1 MTDDTRP
8 TLPLPQRL
16 RAGRAPSTPRRHISP
31 TLSLYF
37 ARHMLGSVGLVLG
50 VVIGL
55 VLVVD
60 LIELLRRASGNGE
73 ANLATLIG
81 MALLKNPF
89 QIQRIAPFAVLIGG
103 LITFARL
110 TRSNELVVARA
121 AGVSVWQ
128 FMGPPLGVA
137 LLLGL
142 FLIGIFNPLAAL
154 MSARYEALEARYIGG
169 QSSLLSVGPGGLW
182 LRERL
187 DGQPIVI
194 HATKMAAG
202 GTDLGNVTIF
212 RYDSN
217 EVFEDRI
224 DATRAQLTDDHWRL
238 ENAVISAP
246 DEVPVPQPVLDQPT
260 RMTREQILDSFAN
273 PETMSFWALPGFIAQ
288 LRDAGF
294 SAVQHRLYWHSL
306 LALPLL
312 MVAMVITSAAF
323 GLRFTRRGGAGI
335 TIAGGVFT
343 GFLLY
348 FLTGVV
354 YALGQSGGLPVVLA
368 AWTPAGV
375 ATLFGIATLMHLE
388 DG

>member
-1 MTDDTRP
+1 MTQP
-8 TLPLPQRL
+8 SSSAGHV
-16 RAGRAPSTPRRHISP
+16 RAGRAPSTPRRHVST
-31 TLSLYF
+31 TLSLYL
-37 ARHMLGSVGLVLG
+37 ARHMLNSVGLVLA
-50 VVIGL
+50 VVMGL

-60 LIELLRRASGNGE
+60 LIELLRRAAGDDVPVT
-73 ANLATLIG
+73 TLIG
-81 MALLKNPF
+81 MAILKNPF
-89 QIQRIAPFAVLIGG
+89 QLQKIAPFAVLIGG
-103 LITFARL
+103 MITFSRL
-110 TRSNELVVARA
+110 TRTNELVVARA

-128 FMGPPLGVA
+128 FMAPPVGVA
-137 LLLGL
+137 LLLGA
-142 FLIGIFNPLAAL
+142 FLVAIFNPLAA
-154 MSARYEALEARYIGG
+154 MMTSRYESLDARYIGG
-169 QSSLLSVGPGGLW
+169 HSSLLSVGPGGLW

-187 DGQPIVI
+187 DGAPVVI
-194 HATKMAAG
+194 HATRMAAA

-212 RYDSN
+212 RYGPD
-217 EVFEDRI
+217 ETFRDRI
-224 DATRAQLTDDHWRL
+224 DGARATLGNQVWHIESAI
-238 ENAVISAP
+238 VSAP
-246 DEVPVPQPVLDQPT
+246 DQVPERVDSLEQATQ
-260 RMTREQILDSFAN
+260 MTREQILDSFAN

-294 SAVQHRLYWHSL
+294 SALQHRLYWHSV

-312 MVAMVITSAAF
+312 MMAMVIISATF

-375 ATLFGIATLMHLE
+375 AALFGIATLLHLE

>member
-1 MTDDTRP
+1 MTQPSSNSGRV
-8 TLPLPQRL
+8 
-16 RAGRAPSTPRRHISP
+16 RAGRAPSTPRRHVSA
-31 TLSLYF
+31 TLSLYL
-37 ARHMLGSVGLVLG
+37 ARHMLSSVGLVLA
-50 VVIGL
+50 VVMGL

-60 LIELLRRASGNGE
+60 LIELLRRAAGDDVPVT
-73 ANLATLIG
+73 TLIG
-81 MALLKNPF
+81 MAILKNPF
-89 QIQRIAPFAVLIGG
+89 QLQRIAPFAVLIGG
-103 LITFARL
+103 MITFSRL
-110 TRSNELVVARA
+110 TRTNELVVARA

-128 FMGPPLGVA
+128 FMAPPVGVA
-137 LLLGL
+137 LLLGA
-142 FLIGIFNPLAAL
+142 FLVAVFNPLAA
-154 MSARYEALEARYIGG
+154 MMTSRYESLDARYIGG
-169 QSSLLSVGPGGLW
+169 RSSLLSVGPGGLW

-187 DGQPIVI
+187 DGAPVVI
-194 HATKMAAG
+194 HATRMAAA

-212 RYDSN
+212 RYGPD
-217 EVFEDRI
+217 ETFRDRI
-224 DATRAQLTDDHWRL
+224 DAARATLGNQVWHI
-238 ENAVISAP
+238 ENAVVSAP
-246 DEVPVPQPVLDQPT
+246 DRMPERAETLEQATQ
-260 RMTREQILDSFAN
+260 MTREQILDSFAN

-294 SAVQHRLYWHSL
+294 SALQHRLYWHSV

-312 MVAMVITSAAF
+312 MMAMVIISATF

-375 ATLFGIATLMHLE
+375 AALFGIATLLHLE

>member
-1 MTDDTRP
+1 MTQPSSNSGRV
-8 TLPLPQRL
+8 
-16 RAGRAPSTPRRHISP
+16 RAGRAPSTPRRHVSA
-31 TLSLYF
+31 TLSLYL
-37 ARHMLGSVGLVLG
+37 ARHMLSSVGLVLA
-50 VVIGL
+50 VVMGL

-60 LIELLRRASGNGE
+60 LIELLRRAAGDDVPVT
-73 ANLATLIG
+73 TLIG
-81 MALLKNPF
+81 MAILKNPF
-89 QIQRIAPFAVLIGG
+89 QLQRIAPFAVLIGG
-103 LITFARL
+103 MITFSRL
-110 TRSNELVVARA
+110 TRTNELVVARA

-128 FMGPPLGVA
+128 FMAPPVGVA
-137 LLLGL
+137 LLLGA
-142 FLIGIFNPLAAL
+142 FLVAVFNPLAA
-154 MSARYEALEARYIGG
+154 MMTSRYESLDARYIGG
-169 QSSLLSVGPGGLW
+169 RSSLLSVGPGGLW

-187 DGQPIVI
+187 DGAPVVI
-194 HATKMAAG
+194 HATRMAAA

-212 RYDSN
+212 RYGPD
-217 EVFEDRI
+217 ETFRDRI
-224 DATRAQLTDDHWRL
+224 DAARATLGNQVWHI
-238 ENAVISAP
+238 ENAIVSAP
-246 DEVPVPQPVLDQPT
+246 DRMPERVDSLEQATQ
-260 RMTREQILDSFAN
+260 MTREQILDSFAN

-294 SAVQHRLYWHSL
+294 SALQHRLYWHSV

-312 MVAMVITSAAF
+312 MMAMVIISATF
-323 GLRFTRRGGAGI
+323 GLRFTRRGGAGV

-375 ATLFGIATLMHLE
+375 AALFGIATLLHLE

>member
-1 MTDDTRP
+1 MTQP
-8 TLPLPQRL
+8 SSNSGLV
-16 RAGRAPSTPRRHISP
+16 RAGRAPSTPRRHVSA
-31 TLSLYF
+31 TLSLYL
-37 ARHMLGSVGLVLG
+37 ARHMLSSVGLVLA
-50 VVIGL
+50 VVMGL

-60 LIELLRRASGNGE
+60 LIELLRRAAGDDVPVT
-73 ANLATLIG
+73 TLIG
-81 MALLKNPF
+81 MAILKNPF
-89 QIQRIAPFAVLIGG
+89 QLQRIAPFAVLIGG
-103 LITFARL
+103 MITFSRL
-110 TRSNELVVARA
+110 TRTNELVVARA

-128 FMGPPLGVA
+128 FMAPPVGVA
-137 LLLGL
+137 LLLGA
-142 FLIGIFNPLAAL
+142 FLVAVFNPLAA
-154 MSARYEALEARYIGG
+154 MMTSRYESLDARYIGG
-169 QSSLLSVGPGGLW
+169 RNSLLSVGPGGLW

-187 DGQPIVI
+187 DGAPVVI
-194 HATKMAAG
+194 HATRMAAA

-212 RYDSN
+212 RYGPD
-217 EVFEDRI
+217 ETFRDRI
-224 DATRAQLTDDHWRL
+224 DAARATLGNQVWHI
-238 ENAVISAP
+238 ENAIVSAP
-246 DEVPVPQPVLDQPT
+246 DRMPERAETLEQATQ
-260 RMTREQILDSFAN
+260 MTREQILDSFAN

-294 SAVQHRLYWHSL
+294 SALQHRLYWHSV

-312 MVAMVITSAAF
+312 MMAMVIISATF

-375 ATLFGIATLMHLE
+375 AALFGIATLLHLE

>member
-1 MTDDTRP
+1 MTQPSSNSGRV
-8 TLPLPQRL
+8 
-16 RAGRAPSTPRRHISP
+16 RAGRAPSTPRRHASA
-31 TLSLYF
+31 TLSLYL
-37 ARHMLGSVGLVLG
+37 ARHMLSSVGLVLA
-50 VVIGL
+50 VVMGL

-60 LIELLRRASGNGE
+60 LIELLRRAAGDDVPVT
-73 ANLATLIG
+73 TLIG
-81 MALLKNPF
+81 MAILKNPF
-89 QIQRIAPFAVLIGG
+89 QLQRIAPFAVLIGG
-103 LITFARL
+103 MITFSRL
-110 TRSNELVVARA
+110 TRTNELVVARA

-128 FMGPPLGVA
+128 FMAPPVGVA
-137 LLLGL
+137 LLLGA
-142 FLIGIFNPLAAL
+142 FLVAVFNPLAA
-154 MSARYEALEARYIGG
+154 MMTSRYESLDARYIGG
-169 QSSLLSVGPGGLW
+169 RSSLLSVGPGGLW

-187 DGQPIVI
+187 DGAPVVI
-194 HATKMAAG
+194 HATRMAAA

-212 RYDSN
+212 RYGPD
-217 EVFEDRI
+217 ETFRDRI
-224 DATRAQLTDDHWRL
+224 DAARATLGNQVWHI
-238 ENAVISAP
+238 ENAVVSAP
-246 DEVPVPQPVLDQPT
+246 DRMPERAETLEQATQ
-260 RMTREQILDSFAN
+260 MTREQILDSFAN

-294 SAVQHRLYWHSL
+294 SALQHRLYWHSV

-312 MVAMVITSAAF
+312 MMAMVIISATF

-375 ATLFGIATLMHLE
+375 AALFGIATLLHLE

>member
-1 MTDDTRP
+1 MTQPSSNSGRV
-8 TLPLPQRL
+8 
-16 RAGRAPSTPRRHISP
+16 RAGRAPSTPRRHVSA
-31 TLSLYF
+31 TLSLYL
-37 ARHMLGSVGLVLG
+37 ARHMLSSVGLVLA
-50 VVIGL
+50 VVMGL

-60 LIELLRRASGNGE
+60 LIELLRRAAGDDVPVT
-73 ANLATLIG
+73 TLIG
-81 MALLKNPF
+81 MAILKNPF
-89 QIQRIAPFAVLIGG
+89 QLQRIAPFAVLIGG
-103 LITFARL
+103 MITFSRL
-110 TRSNELVVARA
+110 TRTNELVVARA

-128 FMGPPLGVA
+128 FMAPPVGVA
-137 LLLGL
+137 LLLGA
-142 FLIGIFNPLAAL
+142 FLVAVFNPLAA
-154 MSARYEALEARYIGG
+154 MMTSRYESLDARYIGG
-169 QSSLLSVGPGGLW
+169 RSSLLSVGPGGLW

-187 DGQPIVI
+187 DGAPVVI
-194 HATKMAAG
+194 HATRMAAA

-212 RYDSN
+212 RYGPD
-217 EVFEDRI
+217 ETFRDRI
-224 DATRAQLTDDHWRL
+224 DAARATLGNQVWHI
-238 ENAVISAP
+238 ENAIVSAP
-246 DEVPVPQPVLDQPT
+246 DRMPERAETLEQATQ
-260 RMTREQILDSFAN
+260 MTREQILDSFAN

-294 SAVQHRLYWHSL
+294 SALQHRLYWHSV

-312 MVAMVITSAAF
+312 MMAMVIISATF

-375 ATLFGIATLMHLE
+375 AALFGIATLLHLE